1 MVAKLI
7 SAERIDSLGMTN
19 TVVHGLPRWSLAVP
33 PLALVVLVLTWGR
46 DLGAV
51 LLVLVCAGLGAA
63 VIAAV
68 HHAEVVAHRVGEPFG
83 TLILALAVT
92 VIEVALIVT
101 LMASGGD
108 KAASLARDTVFAAVM
123 ITCNGILGL
132 SLVVG
137 SLRHHVQ
144 EFRVRASN
152 SALTVM
158 IALVTLS
165 LVLPT
170 FTTSAPGPQFSPAQ
184 LAFAGVVSLVMYG
197 VFVFVQTV
205 RHRDYFLPV
214 SSGTPSVQRHR
225 DVDDALTA
233 VDEDDEEHAAAPSSK
248 VALLSL
254 GLLFVCLVSVVG
266 LAKTVSPKLESAVE
280 SAGAPVAVVGVV
292 IALLVLLPETVAAVR
307 AALRNRLQ
315 TSVNLALGSALA
327 SIGLTIPA
335 IAIASIWL
343 SGPLVLGLGGTEMV
357 LFALTVVT
365 SMLTLATG
373 RATLLQ
379 GAVHLMVF
387 SAFLFLAVSP

>member
-1 MVAKLI
+1 
-7 SAERIDSLGMTN
+7 MTN
-19 TVVHGLPRWSLAVP
+19 TVVQGLPRWSLAVP
-33 PLALVVLVLTWGR
+33 PLALVVLVLSWGR
-46 DLGAV
+46 DLGAI
-51 LLVLVCAGLGAA
+51 LLILVCAGLGAA

-144 EFRVRASN
+144 DFRVRASTGVL
-152 SALTVM
+152 AVM
-158 IALVTLS
+158 TALVTLS

-170 FTTSAPGPQFSPAQ
+170 FTTSAPGPQFSTAQ
-184 LAFAGVVSLVMYG
+184 LAFAGVASLVMYG
-197 VFVFVQTV
+197 VFVFVQTI

-214 SSGTPSVQRHR
+214 ADAETEGEGE
-225 DVDDALTA
+225 DV
-233 VDEDDEEHAAAPSSK
+233 ESEEVHAAAPSGK

-254 GLLFVCLVSVVG
+254 GLLFVCLISVVG
-266 LAKTVSPKLESAVE
+266 LAKTVSPRLESAVE
-280 SAGAPVAVVGVV
+280 SAGAPVAVVGVI

-335 IAIASIWL
+335 IAVASIWL
-343 SGPLVLGLGGTEMV
+343 DGPLVLGLGGMEMV

-365 SMLTLATG
+365 SILTLATG

>member
-1 MVAKLI
+1 
-7 SAERIDSLGMTN
+7 MTN
-19 TVVHGLPRWSLAVP
+19 TVFQGLPRWSLAVP
-33 PLALVVLVLTWGR
+33 PLAFLVLLVSWGR
-46 DLGAV
+46 DLGVV
-51 LLVLVCAGLGAA
+51 LLILVCAGLGAA

-108 KAASLARDTVFAAVM
+108 KASSLARDTVFAAVM

-144 EFRVRASN
+144 EFRVRAS
-152 SALTVM
+152 SGALAVM
-158 IALVTLS
+158 TALVTLS

-170 FTTSAPGPQFSPAQ
+170 FTTSAPGPQFSGAQ

-214 SSGTPSVQRHR
+214 LAGTPEVQRHR
-225 DVDDALTA
+225 DVEAPA
-233 VDEDDEEHAAAPSSK
+233 VVDEEDHDEHAVAPSGK
-248 VALLSL
+248 TALLSL
-254 GLLFVCLVSVVG
+254 GLLFVCLISVVG
-266 LAKTVSPKLESAVE
+266 LAKTVSPRLESAVE
-280 SAGAPVAVVGVV
+280 SAGAPLAVVGVV

-335 IAIASIWL
+335 IAIASIL
-343 SGPLVLGLGGTEMV
+343 LDGPLVLGLGGKEMV

-365 SMLTLATG
+365 GILTLATG

>member
-1 MVAKLI
+1 
-7 SAERIDSLGMTN
+7 MTN

-33 PLALVVLVLTWGR
+33 PLALVVLVLSWGR
-46 DLGAV
+46 DPGPV
-51 LLVLVCAGLGAA
+51 LLILVCAGLGAA

-101 LMASGGD
+101 LMASGVD

-152 SALTVM
+152 GALSVM
-158 IALVTLS
+158 TALVTLS

-170 FTTSAPGPQFSPAQ
+170 FTTSAPGPQFSSAQ

-225 DVDDALTA
+225 DVDEPLPA
-233 VDEDDEEHAAAPSSK
+233 VGDDEDEEHAAAPSGK

-315 TSVNLALGSALA
+315 TSVNLALGSAMA

>member
-1 MVAKLI
+1 MPRGFPIGCV
-7 SAERIDSLGMTN
+7 RMTN
-19 TVVHGLPRWSLAVP
+19 SVIQGLPRWTLAVP
-33 PLALVVLVLTWGR
+33 PLAFVVLLVTWGR
-46 DLGAV
+46 DLNTV
-51 LLVLVCAGLGAA
+51 LLILVCLGLGAA

-92 VIEVALIVT
+92 IIEVALIVT
-101 LMASGGD
+101 LMASGGE

-132 SLVVG
+132 ALVVG
-137 SLRHHVQ
+137 SLRHRVQ
-144 EFRVRASN
+144 EFRVQASY

-158 IALVTLS
+158 TALVTLS

-170 FTTSAPGPQFSPAQ
+170 FTTSASGPRFSSAQ
-184 LAFAGVVSLVMYG
+184 LAFAGVTSLVMYG
-197 VFVFVQTV
+197 VFVFIQTI

-214 SSGTPSVQRHR
+214 RSDG
-225 DVDDALTA
+225 D
-233 VDEDDEEHAAAPSSK
+233 VDEDEDHHAAAPSGK
-248 VALLSL
+248 TALLSL
-254 GLLFVCLVSVVG
+254 GLLFVCLVAVVG

-280 SAGAPVAVVGVV
+280 SAGAPLAVVGVV

-343 SGPLVLGLGGTEMV
+343 DGPLILGLDGKEMV

-365 SMLTLATG
+365 SVVTLATG

-379 GAVHLMVF
+379 GAVHLAVF

>member
-1 MVAKLI
+1 MNRLAGDDKHGGPWVAALE
-7 SAERIDSLGMTN
+7 SGRA
-19 TVVHGLPRWSLAVP
+19 
-33 PLALVVLVLTWGR
+33 LALVVLVLSWGR

-51 LLVLVCAGLGAA
+51 LLILVCAGLGAA

-108 KAASLARDTVFAAVM
+108 KASTLARDTVFAAVM

-152 SALTVM
+152 SALTVI

-170 FTTSAPGPQFSPAQ
+170 FTTSAPGPQFSGPQ

-214 SSGTPSVQRHR
+214 SSGTPTVQRHR
-225 DVDDALTA
+225 DVDEPIAAL
-233 VDEDDEEHAAAPSSK
+233 DDDKAEHAAAPSTK

-254 GLLFVCLVSVVG
+254 GLLFVCLISVVG

-280 SAGAPVAVVGVV
+280 SAGAPLAVVGVV

-327 SIGLTIPA
+327 SIGLTTRPSRSHPSGSVDRWCS
-335 IAIASIWL
+335 ASMARRWCC
-343 SGPLVLGLGGTEMV
+343 S
-357 LFALTVVT
+357 
-365 SMLTLATG
+365 
-373 RATLLQ
+373 R
-379 GAVHLMVF
+379 
-387 SAFLFLAVSP
+387 

>member
-1 MVAKLI
+1 
-7 SAERIDSLGMTN
+7 MTN
-19 TVVHGLPRWSLAVP
+19 TAVHGLPRWSLAVP
-33 PLALVVLVLTWGR
+33 PLALVVLALSWGR
-46 DLGAV
+46 KPGVV
-51 LLVLVCAGLGAA
+51 LLILICAGLGAA

-108 KAASLARDTVFAAVM
+108 KTASLARDTVFAAVM

-132 SLVVG
+132 ALVVG
-137 SLRHHVQ
+137 SLRHKTQ
-144 EFRVRASN
+144 EFRVHAST
-152 SALTVM
+152 SALAVM
-158 IALVTLS
+158 TALVTLS

-170 FTTSAPGPQFSPAQ
+170 FTTSTPGATFSTAQ
-184 LAFAGVVSLVMYG
+184 LAFAGVASLVMYG
-197 VFVFVQTV
+197 VFVFVQTI
-205 RHRDYFLPV
+205 RHRDYFLPNADPV
-214 SSGTPSVQRHR
+214 VDPTARSAR
-225 DVDDALTA
+225 DAEADGE
-233 VDEDDEEHAAAPSSK
+233 DEVHAAAPSSK

-254 GLLFVCLVSVVG
+254 ALLFGCLIAVVG

-280 SAGAPVAVVGVV
+280 SAGAPLAVVGVV

-315 TSVNLALGSALA
+315 TSLNLALGSALA

-343 SGPLVLGLGGTEMV
+343 DGPLVLGLGGKEMV
-357 LFALTVVT
+357 LFALTVVV

-379 GAVHLMVF
+379 GAVHLMIF
-387 SAFLFLAVSP
+387 SSFLFLAVSP

>member
-1 MVAKLI
+1 
-7 SAERIDSLGMTN
+7 MTN
-19 TVVHGLPRWSLAVP
+19 SVVHGLPRWSLAVP
-33 PLALVVLVLTWGR
+33 PLAFVVLVLSWGR
-46 DLGAV
+46 DLGAI
-51 LLVLVCAGLGAA
+51 LLILVCAGLGAA

-92 VIEVALIVT
+92 IIEVALIVT

-132 SLVVG
+132 ALVVG
-137 SLRHHVQ
+137 SLKHHVQ
-144 EFRVRASN
+144 EFRVHAS
-152 SALTVM
+152 SGALAVM
-158 IALVTLS
+158 TALVTLS

-170 FTTSAPGPQFSPAQ
+170 FTTSASGPRFSGPQ

-214 SSGTPSVQRHR
+214 S
-225 DVDDALTA
+225 DNAA
-233 VDEDDEEHAAAPSSK
+233 DEEEHHADAPSGK
-248 VALLSL
+248 VALISL
-254 GLLFVCLVSVVG
+254 GLLFVCLVAVVG

-280 SAGAPVAVVGVV
+280 SAGAPLAVVGVV

-335 IAIASIWL
+335 IGIASIWL
-343 SGPLVLGLGGTEMV
+343 DGPLVLGLGGKEIV
-357 LFALTVVT
+357 LFALTVAVST
-365 SMLTLATG
+365 ITLATG
-373 RATLLQ
+373 KATLLQ

>member
-1 MVAKLI
+1 
-7 SAERIDSLGMTN
+7 MTN

-33 PLALVVLVLTWGR
+33 PLALVVLVLSWGR

-123 ITCNGILGL
+123 ITLNGILGL
-132 SLVVG
+132 ALVVG
-137 SLRHHVQ
+137 SLRHRTQ
-144 EFRVRASN
+144 EFRVHASG
-152 SALTVM
+152 SALAVTT
-158 IALVTLS
+158 ALVTLS

-170 FTTSAPGPQFSPAQ
+170 FTTSTPGATFSGAQ
-184 LAFAGVVSLVMYG
+184 LAFAGVVSLLMYG
-197 VFVFVQTV
+197 IFVFVQTI

-214 SSGTPSVQRHR
+214 EAEPTATEPAAE
-225 DVDDALTA
+225 DVET
-233 VDEDDEEHAAAPSSK
+233 HAAAPSGK
-248 VALLSL
+248 VALVSL
-254 GLLFVCLVSVVG
+254 GLLFLCLIAVVG

-307 AALRNRLQ
+307 AALRDRLQ
-315 TSVNLALGSALA
+315 TSLNLALGSALA

-335 IAIASIWL
+335 IAVASIWL
-343 SGPLVLGLGGTEMV
+343 DGPLVLGLGGKEMV
-357 LFALTVVT
+357 LFALTVVI

>member
-1 MVAKLI
+1 MRI
-7 SAERIDSLGMTN
+7 SWIRR
-19 TVVHGLPRWSLAVP
+19 LPRWTLAVP
-33 PLALVVLVLTWGR
+33 LLAFVDLLVTWHR
-46 DLGAV
+46 DLSPF
-51 LLVLVCAGLGAA
+51 LLTLVCLGLGAA

-68 HHAEVVAHRVGEPFG
+68 HHAEVVAHRVGEPYG

-92 VIEVALIVT
+92 IIEVALIVT
-101 LMASGGD
+101 LMASGGE

-132 SLVVG
+132 ALVVG
-137 SLRHHVQ
+137 SLRHRVQ
-144 EFRVRASN
+144 EFRVQASY

-158 IALVTLS
+158 TALVTLS

-170 FTTSAPGPQFSPAQ
+170 FTTSAPGPRFSSAQ
-184 LAFAGVVSLVMYG
+184 LAFAGVTSLVLYG
-197 VFVFVQTV
+197 VFVFIQTI

-214 SSGTPSVQRHR
+214 RADEDS
-225 DVDDALTA
+225 DVA
-233 VDEDDEEHAAAPSSK
+233 DEDDHAAAPSGK
-248 VALLSL
+248 TALLSL
-254 GLLFVCLVSVVG
+254 GLLFVCLIAVVG
-266 LAKTVSPKLESAVE
+266 LAKTVSPRLESAVE
-280 SAGAPVAVVGVV
+280 SAGAPLAVVGVV

-335 IAIASIWL
+335 IAVASIWL
-343 SGPLVLGLGGTEMV
+343 SGPLVLGLGGKEMV

-365 SMLTLATG
+365 AMLTLATG

-379 GAVHLMVF
+379 GAVHLAVF

>member
-1 MVAKLI
+1 M
-7 SAERIDSLGMTN
+7 
-19 TVVHGLPRWSLAVP
+19 P
-33 PLALVVLVLTWGR
+33 PLALVVLVLSWGR
-46 DLGAV
+46 DLGTI

-68 HHAEVVAHRVGEPFG
+68 HHAEVVAHKVGEPFG

-137 SLRHHVQ
+137 SLRHRTQ
-144 EFRVRASN
+144 QFRVRASG
-152 SALTVM
+152 SALAVIT
-158 IALVTLS
+158 ALVTLS

-170 FTTSAPGPQFSPAQ
+170 FTTSTPGATFSSAQ

-197 VFVFVQTV
+197 VFVFVQTI

-214 SSGTPSVQRHR
+214 ENETVAAPPRTAQEVPEA
-225 DVDDALTA
+225 DAEVGADA
-233 VDEDDEEHAAAPSSK
+233 VAEIVEGEEDDEETHAAAPSGR
-248 VALLSL
+248 VALVSL
-254 GLLFVCLVSVVG
+254 GMLFLCLIAVVG
-266 LAKTVSPKLESAVE
+266 LAKTVSPKLEDAVA
-280 SAGAPVAVVGVV
+280 SAGAPVAVVGVI

-315 TSVNLALGSALA
+315 TSLNLALGSALA

-335 IAIASIWL
+335 IAVASIWL
-343 SGPLVLGLGGTEMV
+343 DGPLVLGLSGTEMV
-357 LFALTVVT
+357 LFALTVVI
-365 SMLTLATG
+365 SQLTLATG

-379 GAVHLMVF
+379 GATHLMVF

>member
-1 MVAKLI
+1 M
-7 SAERIDSLGMTN
+7 
-19 TVVHGLPRWSLAVP
+19 P
-33 PLALVVLVLTWGR
+33 PLALLILVLSWGR
-46 DLGAV
+46 NPGA
-51 LLVLVCAGLGAA
+51 LLLILVCAGLGAA

-92 VIEVALIVT
+92 IIEVALIVT

-132 SLVVG
+132 ALVVG
-137 SLRHHVQ
+137 SLRHKTQ
-144 EFRVRASN
+144 EFRVHASG
-152 SALTVM
+152 SALAVM
-158 IALVTLS
+158 TALVTLS

-170 FTTSAPGPQFSPAQ
+170 FTTSTPGATFSAAQ
-184 LAFAGVVSLVMYG
+184 LAFAGVASLVMYG
-197 VFVFVQTV
+197 VFVFVQTI

-214 SSGTPSVQRHR
+214 AAAAS
-225 DVDDALTA
+225 
-233 VDEDDEEHAAAPSSK
+233 DDEEVHAEAPSSK
-248 VALLSL
+248 VALVSL
-254 GLLFVCLVSVVG
+254 GLLFLCLISVVG
-266 LAKTVSPKLESAVE
+266 LAKTVSPKLEDAVE
-280 SAGAPVAVVGVV
+280 SAGAPLAVVGVV

-315 TSVNLALGSALA
+315 TSLNLALGSALA

-335 IAIASIWL
+335 IAVASIWL
-343 SGPLVLGLGGTEMV
+343 SGPLVLGLGGKEMV
-357 LFALTVVT
+357 LFALTVVV

-379 GAVHLMVF
+379 GAVHLMIF

>member
-1 MVAKLI
+1 
-7 SAERIDSLGMTN
+7 MTN

-33 PLALVVLVLTWGR
+33 PLALVVLLLSWGR
-46 DLGAV
+46 DLGAA
-51 LLVLVCAGLGAA
+51 LLILVCAGLGAA

-68 HHAEVVAHRVGEPFG
+68 HHAEVVAHRVGEPYG

-108 KAASLARDTVFAAVM
+108 KASTLARDTVFAAVM

-132 SLVVG
+132 ALVVG

-152 SALTVM
+152 SALAVM
-158 IALVTLS
+158 TALVTLS

-170 FTTSAPGPQFSPAQ
+170 FTTSAPGPQFSSAQ

-214 SSGTPSVQRHR
+214 SSGTPDVQRHR
-225 DVDDALTA
+225 DVDEPAAIVAD
-233 VDEDDEEHAAAPSSK
+233 DEDEHAVAPSGK

-280 SAGAPVAVVGVV
+280 SAGAPLAVVGVM

-315 TSVNLALGSALA
+315 TSVNLALGSAMA

-343 SGPLVLGLGGTEMV
+343 KGPLVLGLGGKEMV
-357 LFALTVVT
+357 LFALTVVI

>member
-1 MVAKLI
+1 
-7 SAERIDSLGMTN
+7 MTN
-19 TVVHGLPRWSLAVP
+19 SVIQGLPRWTLAVP
-33 PLALVVLVLTWGR
+33 PLAFVVLLLTWHR
-46 DLGAV
+46 DLGAF
-51 LLVLVCAGLGAA
+51 LVILVCLGLGAA

-92 VIEVALIVT
+92 IIEVALIVT
-101 LMASGGD
+101 LMASGGE
-108 KAASLARDTVFAAVM
+108 KTASLARDTVFAAVM

-132 SLVVG
+132 ALVVG
-137 SLRHHVQ
+137 SLRHRVQ
-144 EFRVRASN
+144 EFRVQASY

-158 IALVTLS
+158 TALVTLS

-184 LAFAGVVSLVMYG
+184 LAFAGVMSLVLYG
-197 VFVFVQTV
+197 VFVFIQTI

-214 SSGTPSVQRHR
+214 RSEG
-225 DVDDALTA
+225 DVDD
-233 VDEDDEEHAAAPSSK
+233 EDHHAAAPSGK
-248 VALLSL
+248 TALLSL
-254 GLLFVCLVSVVG
+254 ALLFVCLIAVVG
-266 LAKTVSPKLESAVE
+266 LAKTVSPRLESAVE
-280 SAGAPVAVVGVV
+280 SAGAPLAVVGVL

-335 IAIASIWL
+335 IALASIWL
-343 SGPLVLGLGGTEMV
+343 SGPLVLGLDGKEMV

-365 SMLTLATG
+365 ALLTLATG

-379 GAVHLMVF
+379 GAVHLAVF

>member
-1 MVAKLI
+1 
-7 SAERIDSLGMTN
+7 MTN
-19 TVVHGLPRWSLAVP
+19 SVVHGLPRWSLAVP
-33 PLALVVLVLTWGR
+33 PLALVVLVLSWGR
-46 DLGAV
+46 NPGAV
-51 LLVLVCAGLGAA
+51 LLILICAGLGAA

-92 VIEVALIVT
+92 IIEVALIVT

-132 SLVVG
+132 ALVVG
-137 SLRHHVQ
+137 SLRHKTQ
-144 EFRVRASN
+144 EFRVHASG
-152 SALTVM
+152 SALAVM
-158 IALVTLS
+158 TALVTLS

-170 FTTSAPGPQFSPAQ
+170 FTTSTPGATFSGPQ
-184 LAFAGVVSLVMYG
+184 LAFAGVASLVMYG
-197 VFVFVQTV
+197 IFVFVQTI

-214 SSGTPSVQRHR
+214 VAPGEEEL
-225 DVDDALTA
+225 DAA
-233 VDEDDEEHAAAPSSK
+233 GEDLHAAAPSGK

-254 GLLFVCLVSVVG
+254 GLLFGCLIAVVG

-280 SAGAPVAVVGVV
+280 SAGAPLAVVGVM

-315 TSVNLALGSALA
+315 TSLNLALGSALA

-343 SGPLVLGLGGTEMV
+343 SGPLVLGLGSKELV
-357 LFALTVVT
+357 LFALTVVV

-379 GAVHLMVF
+379 GAVHLMIF
-387 SAFLFLAVSP
+387 SSFLFLAVSP

>member
-1 MVAKLI
+1 
-7 SAERIDSLGMTN
+7 MTD
-19 TVVHGLPRWSLAVP
+19 TVVHGMPRWSLAVP
-33 PLALVVLVLTWGR
+33 PLALVVLLLSWGR

-51 LLVLVCAGLGAA
+51 LLILVCAGLGAA

-92 VIEVALIVT
+92 IIEVALIVT

-108 KAASLARDTVFAAVM
+108 KASSLARDTVFAAVM

-137 SLRHHVQ
+137 SLRHGTQ

-152 SALTVM
+152 SALAVM
-158 IALVTLS
+158 TALVTLS

-170 FTTSAPGPQFSPAQ
+170 FTTSAPGPQFSTAQ
-184 LAFAGVVSLVMYG
+184 LAFAGVTSLVMYG
-197 VFVFVQTV
+197 VFVFVQTI

-214 SSGTPSVQRHR
+214 LSSTPEVRRHR
-225 DVDDALTA
+225 DLEDAPAT
-233 VDEDDEEHAAAPSSK
+233 VVEEDDDEEHASAPSTK
-248 VALLSL
+248 VALISL
-254 GLLFVCLVSVVG
+254 GLLFVCLISVVG

-280 SAGAPVAVVGVV
+280 SAGAPLAVVGVV

-343 SGPLVLGLGGTEMV
+343 SGPLVLGLGGKEMV

>member
-1 MVAKLI
+1 
-7 SAERIDSLGMTN
+7 MTD

-33 PLALVVLVLTWGR
+33 PLALVILVLSWGQ

-51 LLVLVCAGLGAA
+51 LLILVCAGLGAA

-92 VIEVALIVT
+92 IIEVALIVT

-108 KAASLARDTVFAAVM
+108 KASTLARDTVFAAVM

-152 SALTVM
+152 SALAVM
-158 IALVTLS
+158 TALVTLS

-214 SSGTPSVQRHR
+214 SAGTPVVQRHR
-225 DVDDALTA
+225 DVEAPVA
-233 VDEDDEEHAAAPSSK
+233 VVDEDEDEDDEHAVAPSTK
-248 VALLSL
+248 TALLSL
-254 GLLFVCLVSVVG
+254 GLLFVCLISVVG

-280 SAGAPVAVVGVV
+280 SAGAPLAVVGVV

-315 TSVNLALGSALA
+315 TSVNLALGSAMA

-343 SGPLVLGLGGTEMV
+343 SGPLALGLGGKEMV

-387 SAFLFLAVSP
+387 SAFLFLVVSP

>member
-1 MVAKLI
+1 
-7 SAERIDSLGMTN
+7 MTN

-33 PLALVVLVLTWGR
+33 PLALVVLLLSWGR
-46 DLGAV
+46 NLGAV
-51 LLVLVCAGLGAA
+51 LLILVCAGLGAA

-108 KAASLARDTVFAAVM
+108 KASSLARDTVFAAVM

-152 SALTVM
+152 SALAVLT
-158 IALVTLS
+158 ALVTLC

-170 FTTSAPGPQFSPAQ
+170 FTTSAPGPQFTSAQ
-184 LAFAGVVSLVMYG
+184 LAFAGVTSLVMYG
-197 VFVFVQTV
+197 VFVFVQTI

-214 SSGTPSVQRHR
+214 LAHTPTVLRHR
-225 DVDDALTA
+225 DIDVPATN
-233 VDEDDEEHAAAPSSK
+233 EDDEEEHAVAPSGK
-248 VALLSL
+248 VAMLSL

-280 SAGAPVAVVGVV
+280 SAGAPLAVVGVV

-335 IAIASIWL
+335 IAVASIWL
-343 SGPLVLGLGGTEMV
+343 SGPLVLGLGGKEMV
-357 LFALTVVT
+357 LFALTVV
-365 SMLTLATG
+365 LTLATG

>member
-1 MVAKLI
+1 
-7 SAERIDSLGMTN
+7 MTN
-19 TVVHGLPRWSLAVP
+19 TVVQGLPRWSLAVP
-33 PLALVVLVLTWGR
+33 PLAFV
-46 DLGAV
+46 V
-51 LLVLVCAGLGAA
+51 LLVSWGRGLGPVLLILVCAGLGAA

-92 VIEVALIVT
+92 IIEVALIVT

-137 SLRHHVQ
+137 SLKHHVQ
-144 EFRVRASN
+144 EFRVHASS
-152 SALTVM
+152 SALAVM
-158 IALVTLS
+158 TALVTLS

-170 FTTSAPGPQFSPAQ
+170 FTTSAPGPRFSPPQ
-184 LAFAGVVSLVMYG
+184 LAFAGVTSLIMYG
-197 VFVFVQTV
+197 IFVFVQTI

-214 SSGTPSVQRHR
+214 QS
-225 DVDDALTA
+225 DADA
-233 VDEDDEEHAAAPSSK
+233 EGDEEEHAHAPSGK

-254 GLLFVCLVSVVG
+254 GLLFVCLISVVG

-280 SAGAPVAVVGVV
+280 SAGAPLAVVGVL

-335 IAIASIWL
+335 IAVASIWL
-343 SGPLVLGLGGTEMV
+343 SGPLVLGLGGKEMV
-357 LFALTVVT
+357 LFALTVAT
-365 SMLTLATG
+365 GTLTLATG

>member
-1 MVAKLI
+1 MILLI
-7 SAERIDSLGMTN
+7 LI
-19 TVVHGLPRWSLAVP
+19 
-33 PLALVVLVLTWGR
+33 
-46 DLGAV
+46 
-51 LLVLVCAGLGAA
+51 CAGLGAA

-132 SLVVG
+132 ALVVG
-137 SLRHHVQ
+137 SLRHKTQ
-144 EFRVRASN
+144 EFRVHASG
-152 SALTVM
+152 SALAVM
-158 IALVTLS
+158 TALVTLS

-170 FTTSAPGPQFSPAQ
+170 FTTSTPGATFSAAQ
-184 LAFAGVVSLVMYG
+184 LAFAGVASLVMYG
-197 VFVFVQTV
+197 VFVFVQTI
-205 RHRDYFLPV
+205 RHRDYFLPNADPAV
-214 SSGTPSVQRHR
+214 DPTAKAAREAEAEGLA
-225 DVDDALTA
+225 DLDGDGEDDA
-233 VDEDDEEHAAAPSSK
+233 HAQAPSTK

-254 GLLFVCLVSVVG
+254 ALLFGCLIAVVG

-280 SAGAPVAVVGVV
+280 SAGAPLAVVGVV

-315 TSVNLALGSALA
+315 TSLNLALGSALA

-343 SGPLVLGLGGTEMV
+343 DGPLVLGLGGKEMV
-357 LFALTVVT
+357 LFALTVVV

-379 GAVHLMVF
+379 GAVHLMIF
-387 SAFLFLAVSP
+387 GSFLFLTVSP

>member
-1 MVAKLI
+1 
-7 SAERIDSLGMTN
+7 MTN

-33 PLALVVLVLTWGR
+33 PLALVVLLLSWGR
-46 DLGAV
+46 NLGAV
-51 LLVLVCAGLGAA
+51 LLILVCAGLGAA

-108 KAASLARDTVFAAVM
+108 KASSLARDTVFAAVM

-137 SLRHHVQ
+137 SLRYHVQ

-152 SALTVM
+152 SALAVM
-158 IALVTLS
+158 TALVTLS

-170 FTTSAPGPQFSPAQ
+170 FTTSAPGPQFTSAQ
-184 LAFAGVVSLVMYG
+184 LAFAGVTSLVMYG
-197 VFVFVQTV
+197 VFVFVQTI

-214 SSGTPSVQRHR
+214 LAHAPTVLRHR
-225 DVDDALTA
+225 DIDVPATN
-233 VDEDDEEHAAAPSSK
+233 EDDEEEHAVAPSGK
-248 VALLSL
+248 VAMLSL

-280 SAGAPVAVVGVV
+280 SAGAPLAVVGVV

-335 IAIASIWL
+335 IAVASIWL
-343 SGPLVLGLGGTEMV
+343 SGPLVLGLGGKEMV

-365 SMLTLATG
+365 SVLTLATG